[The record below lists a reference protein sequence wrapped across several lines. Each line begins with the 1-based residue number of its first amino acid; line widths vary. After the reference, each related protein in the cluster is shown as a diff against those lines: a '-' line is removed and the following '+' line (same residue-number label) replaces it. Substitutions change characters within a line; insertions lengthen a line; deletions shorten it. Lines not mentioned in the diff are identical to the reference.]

1 QNASADFFDTEWMFG
16 LKDGFDVVI
25 GNPPYVQMQKDNGK
39 LAVELKSQ
47 NYKTYERTGDL
58 YAIFYE
64 KGINI
69 LREGGIET
77 FITSSQWMKAAYGK
91 SLRKYFL
98 SKNPLKLVLLGPGV
112 FESAT
117 VDTNIIVIQNAEN
130 KKQLAGAT
138 ITDLQQ
144 LNEPANLDL
153 EFMPYVSEETWA
165 ISDLSKQIINEKLK
179 AKGKPLKQWRVK
191 INFGIKTGFNEAFI
205 IEEDKR
211 KELIKADAGSKE
223 IIRPVLRGRE
233 IEKYATEWDGDYL
246 ISTFP
251 ALGISIN
258 KYKAVKKY
266 LESFQPK
273 LNQTGE
279 TFINEEG
286 KQEKTRKKTSNKWFE
301 TQDQI
306 GYYKELS
313 KEKLIWKRIGSQLR
327 FSYSAKE
334 IYCLDSTCIA
344 TGEKIKY
351 LACLL
356 NSKLCNY
363 QLFENAPKTGMG
375 DLIISVQALE
385 PLLVYYPNEKEEN
398 IFNQL
403 LDFILLQKKNGVDF
417 YEIEN
422 VINGCVY
429 ELYFGEEMKKAGV
442 AILALVEN
450 DLEAVKKLSP
460 EKAIAKLYEKW
471 QEPKNE
477 VRNRLLLMATRCPDT
492 IGVIE
497 ASVN

>member
-1 QNASADFFDTEWMFG
+1 MWMFEID
-16 LKDGFDVVI
+16 KGFDIVL
-25 GNPPYVQMQKDNGK
+25 GNPPYVQMQKNAGK
-39 LAVELKSQ
+39 LAKELQKF
-47 NYKTYERTGDL
+47 NYKTFEKTGDL

-64 KGINI
+64 KGINL

-98 SKNPLKLVLLGPGV
+98 TKNPLKLVLLGPGA

-117 VDTNIIVIQNAEN
+117 VDTNILVIQNSEN
-130 KKQLAGAT
+130 KKRLTGTT

-144 LNEPANLDL
+144 LNEPANLQL
-153 EFMPYVSEETWA
+153 ESMSYVNEETWA
-165 ISDLSKQIINEKLK
+165 ISDVSKQGINYKIK
-179 AKGKPLKQWRVK
+179 AKGKPLSQWLIK
-191 INFGIKTGFNEAFI
+191 INFGIKTGYNEAFI
-205 IEEDKR
+205 IEEEKR
-211 KELIKADAGSKE
+211 KELIKTDASSNE

-233 IEKYATEWDGDYL
+233 IERYYTEWDGGYL
-246 ISTFP
+246 INIHNGIKSQSIP
-251 ALGISIN
+251 AVSIK
-258 KYKAVKKY
+258 KYPSIKKY
-266 LESFQPK
+266 L
-273 LNQTGE
+273 
-279 TFINEEG
+279 
-286 KQEKTRKKTSNKWFE
+286 
-301 TQDQI
+301 DQFYENLASRLDQGI
-306 GYYKELS
+306 TPYNLRNCAYLPEFK
-313 KEKLIWKRIGSQLR
+313 KEKIIWKRIGSQLR

-351 LACLL
+351 LTCLL

-385 PLLVYYPNEKEEN
+385 PLLVYYPNDKEEI

-403 LDFILLQKKNGVDF
+403 LDFIVVQKKNGEAF

-422 VINGCVY
+422 VINGCIY

-442 AILALVEN
+442 DILELVEK
-450 DLEAVKKLSP
+450 DLEAVKKLP
-460 EKAIAKLYEKW
+460 TEKAIVTLYSKW

-497 ASVN
+497 ANIK